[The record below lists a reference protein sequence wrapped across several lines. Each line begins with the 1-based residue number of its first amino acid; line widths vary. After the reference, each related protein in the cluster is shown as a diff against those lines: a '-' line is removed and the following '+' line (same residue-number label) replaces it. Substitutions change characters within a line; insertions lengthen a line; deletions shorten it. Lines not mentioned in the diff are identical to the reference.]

1 MGKAFSV
8 VADLVRP
15 AAKRKFQDSDS
26 SISSEVT
33 VVKEEEDLITF
44 DYQHFNADSPSTKSG
59 NGHDMNLANLQ
70 FNTLN
75 VIGMSYSTFF
85 PINSTHSFKHVVYLT
100 NSICLDYRS
109 TLLEVWLH
117 RTRSFCHFL
126 NPFLEK
132 LYQI

>member
-1 MGKAFSV
+1 MSHSIGCFLIYVGEKSVTETVGKAFSV

-15 AAKRKFQDSDS
+15 AAKRKFQDSDA

-44 DYQHFNADSPSTKSG
+44 DYQHFDADSPSTKSG

-85 PINSTHSFKHVVYLT
+85 PI
-100 NSICLDYRS
+100 I
-109 TLLEVWLH
+109 
-117 RTRSFCHFL
+117 
-126 NPFLEK
+126 
-132 LYQI
+132 